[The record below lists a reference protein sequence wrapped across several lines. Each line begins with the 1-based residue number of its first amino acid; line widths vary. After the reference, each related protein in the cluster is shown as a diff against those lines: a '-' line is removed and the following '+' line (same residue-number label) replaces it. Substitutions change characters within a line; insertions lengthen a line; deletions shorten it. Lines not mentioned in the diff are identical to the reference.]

1 MTDLATK
8 INHIA
13 NRWWIWAE
21 SPLPLGAYN
30 RHEEDSTA
38 VSVSDVAKVNPVG
51 G

>member
-8 INHIA
+8 INHIT

-21 SPLPLGAYN
+21 SPLPSGTHN
-30 RHEEDSTA
+30 RHGGDSTV